1 MKKQSFSYSTKQSAI
16 ASLLIISPP
25 VKSEQGFQDYSTDS
39 AMAAHSDCPPIA
51 YGVGIASLLD
61 LDLTDCLNAIEQRY
75 GFQGDVAIFI
85 LSSALTPSLADG
97 DVKW

>member
-16 ASLLIISPP
+16 ASSLIISPS

-39 AMAAHSDCPPIA
+39 AMAA
-51 YGVGIASLLD
+51 LLD
-61 LDLTDCLNAIEQRY
+61 LDLTDCLDAIERRY

-85 LSSALTPSLADG
+85 LSSALTPSLSDG